1 MCTAASFLE
10 VNHSRMGG
18 NVPMDSAQGEIT
30 LIQQIT
36 EKVKNVCVQ
45 GGGGELVFNQHLMQ
59 LVGKASA
66 VRKVAATWYSQ
77 RRSRV

>member
-1 MCTAASFLE
+1 M
-10 VNHSRMGG
+10 
-18 NVPMDSAQGEIT
+18 PMDSAQGEIT

-36 EKVKNVCVQ
+36 VKVKIVCVQ
-45 GGGGELVFNQHLMQ
+45 ARGRGELVFNQHLMQ

-66 VRKVAATWYSQ
+66 VRKVVATWYFQ